1 MAEFTKYSNYNENTS
16 HSSVVFGANSPLLEV
31 ELNEL
36 QQIQQTKYSRIL
48 KTLGSGI
55 VPLADNSISFSTSS
69 LTLTVSNALIIE
81 KSGLTAYVDS
91 ASIVMSTTNRR
102 AYFAIQEVDADSTT
116 SLKSYGNTTGSSV
129 TNTMKDDRSNVE
141 TTKRKVVTY
150 TLMVSQNVPSDTDT
164 TKYVLVGSYISSV
177 FKPEPWGLISPTF
190 KNSISMG
197 RKANSK
203 IGDNS
208 VAFGLNNIASDS
220 CSFSQGEGCTASGM
234 RSFASGYNS
243 KATGDYSQAFG
254 NACESSSTSAF
265 SSGASCKSTGYQAF
279 SVGSRNTASGEN
291 AFASGYNNTS
301 LKNQFVSGHYNDS
314 TIAVANEL
322 SGAGTGTAFVIGN
335 GTSSAKSNAFRVQS
349 DGVTYAKGAY
359 NATGA
364 DYAEYFEWSDQNVD
378 NEDRRGYFVTFDE
391 EQPNKIR
398 KANST
403 DVYILGV
410 VSGNPCIL
418 GNSDEDYLG
427 KYVFDEFGSIVYEDI
442 KEKIKYVDEE
452 TGKTKTKTV
461 TVKQYKP
468 NPNYDPTKQY
478 VHRSERPEWSAIGM
492 IGVLSVVDD
501 GTCEVGGYCTCSDN
515 GIATKAEPSRFNYK
529 VIERVSD
536 NIIKAV
542 IK

>member
-116 SLKSYGNTTGSSV
+116 SLKAYGNTTGSSV

-141 TTKRKVVTY
+141 TTKRKVITY

-177 FKPEPWGLISPTF
+177 FRPEPWGLISPTF

-197 RKANSK
+197 RKANST

-220 CSFSQGEGCTASGM
+220 CSFAQGEGCTASGL

-243 KATGDYSQAFG
+243 KATGGYSQAFG

-265 SSGASCKSTGYQAF
+265 SSGASCKATGYQAF
-279 SVGSRNTASGEN
+279 SVGSLNTASGEN

-364 DYAEYFEWSDQNVD
+364 DYAEYFEWSDQNAD

-427 KYVFDEFGSIVYEDI
+427 KYVFDEFGSIVYEDV

-452 TGKTKTKTV
+452 TGKTRTKTV
-461 TVKQYKP
+461 TVKQYKL

-492 IGVLSVVDD
+492 LGVLSVVDD

-515 GIATKAEPSRFNYK
+515 GIATKAEPSRSNYK